1 MIKHLLILRN
11 LIIFLLAVTIVTG
24 CKVQTADDRTV
35 TENSTIL
42 VEYVA
47 SLHDG
52 SVFAKTPDD
61 MPKKINVSS
70 PDIVKGLREGIIGM
84 RKGETRVIIVD
95 PEDGYGLRD
104 ESKRTFVSNES
115 IPENFIPRIGK
126 ILRMNDA
133 GGNLIIGIIINI
145 NNDGVELDT
154 NHLLAGKELVY
165 NIKVVE
171 IE

>member
-11 LIIFLLAVTIVTG
+11 LIIFLLAVTLAAG
-24 CKVQTADDRTV
+24 CKVRTESDMAV
-35 TENSTIL
+35 NENSTIL

-47 SLHDG
+47 SLHNG
-52 SVFAKTPDD
+52 TVFDKSPDD
-61 MPKKINVSS
+61 MPKKIKVSS

-84 RKGETRVIIVD
+84 RKGEERIIIVD
-95 PEDGYGLRD
+95 PENGYGLRD
-104 ESKRTFVSNES
+104 ESKRTFIRNKD
-115 IPENFIPRIGK
+115 IPEDFIPRVGN
-126 ILRMNDA
+126 ILRMNDP
-133 GGNLIIGIIINI
+133 GGNLIIGIITDIS
-145 NNDGVELDT
+145 NNGVELDT